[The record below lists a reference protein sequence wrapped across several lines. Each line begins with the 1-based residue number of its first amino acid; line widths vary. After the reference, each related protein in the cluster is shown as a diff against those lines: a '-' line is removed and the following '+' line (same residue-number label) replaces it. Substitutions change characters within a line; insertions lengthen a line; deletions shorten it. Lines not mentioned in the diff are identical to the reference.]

1 MTDQKIDLKKIKE
14 YFGMTLP
21 EMKREWVPLPEA
33 DKAQIWQGIQDGSLT
48 Y

>member
-1 MTDQKIDLKKIKE
+1 MDDKPNLRLIKE
-14 YFGMTLP
+14 FFGMTLP

-33 DKAQIWQGIQDGSLT
+33 DKAQIWQGIKDGTLT